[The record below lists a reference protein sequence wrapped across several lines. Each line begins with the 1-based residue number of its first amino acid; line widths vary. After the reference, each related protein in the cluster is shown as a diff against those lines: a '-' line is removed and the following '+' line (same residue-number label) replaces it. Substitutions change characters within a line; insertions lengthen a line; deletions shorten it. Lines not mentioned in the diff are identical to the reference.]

1 MRKKG
6 KLKGKQQG
14 IYTYEDEF
22 TTKPCNPEQTNAE
35 TNTSKTL
42 CFTQFQL
49 CQRSFVYHNKA
60 HHPYQQITLT
70 PLGNH
75 DAFQPYQNSCLRH
88 QSSCL
93 QPPIFTLS
101 SPYRLT
107 VSTQLP
113 CLLLEPATFSHWVFN
128 GLRSTDFTTGA
139 DTRTGRGDNCNG
151 VLRNH
156 V

>member
-1 MRKKG
+1 VENDEGKG

-75 DAFQPYQNSCLRH
+75 DAFQPYQIPASGTNVPAYNHPSLH
-88 QSSCL
+88 
-93 QPPIFTLS
+93 
-101 SPYRLT
+101 YRLPI
-107 VSTQLP
+107 VSLSP
-113 CLLLEPATFSHWVFN
+113 RNCRVF
-128 GLRSTDFTTGA
+128 
-139 DTRTGRGDNCNG
+139 C
-151 VLRNH
+151 
-156 V
+156 